1 MPDVGYTSSWISECH
16 SACPTEYTK
25 GDSDDFFHFHFGLL
39 HSFIIDYNS
48 CVLTIDSPEMSPPIV

>member
-1 MPDVGYTSSWISECH
+1 MGHMTLWISDCH

-25 GDSDDFFHFHFGLL
+25 SDSNDFFHFHFGSL

-48 CVLTIDSPEMSPPIV
+48 CVLTVDSPEVI